1 MLGKKFKEVIA
12 NLEKQIQNKEDLE
25 FAKKQV
31 TDLTMSYLNELERLE
46 RTYDLKVSQCSE
58 KIDDI
63 EKDLDEIKEKI
74 ISEEIDVEP
83 ITCPYCNSKF
93 LIEFNKKQKEIKCP
107 DCKNIIELDWEE
119 FEDDM

>member
-31 TDLTMSYLNELERLE
+31 TDLTMDYLNELEQLE
-46 RTYDLKVSQCSE
+46 RTYDLKVSQCTE

-93 LIEFNKKQKEIKCP
+93 LIEFNQKQKEIKCP